1 MDLIQ
6 LYRLETQPEVALAS
20 IAALIP
26 FWCEQEDQL
35 HLHDQLKSNHRNGY
49 CCASI
54 DVVTLSACQP
64 PQLFDYPFSAALYQ
78 FPRMVL
84 PIINASIHGSI
95 LQRGSQVGGQVWTS
109 IFDSSLVDLID
120 PSAVTSSKVDR
131 FVCIRGLVTRVGPV
145 RPQAASITY
154 SCPQCFERILVYT
167 DDGVWTAPKRC
178 NRVQC
183 NQKQFAP
190 SRRTVTAKESQLLR

>member
-6 LYRLETQPEVALAS
+6 LYRLEAQPEVARAS
-20 IAALIP
+20 IATLIP
-26 FWCEQEDQL
+26 FWCEHEGQL
-35 HLHDQLKSNHRNGY
+35 HLQDQLRNNHRNGF

-64 PQLFDYPFSAALYQ
+64 PQLFDHPFNAALYQ

-84 PIINASIHGSI
+84 PIINASIHGSV
-95 LQRGSQVGGQVWTS
+95 LRRGSHVGGLVWTS
-109 IFDSSLVDLID
+109 IFDSSLADLVE

-131 FVCIRGLVTRVGPV
+131 FVCICGLVTRVGPV
-145 RPQAASITY
+145 RPQASSITY
-154 SCPQCFERILVYT
+154 SCPQCFERILVYI
-167 DDGVWTAPKRC
+167 DDGVWTAPKKCSRL
-178 NRVQC
+178 QC

-190 SRRTVTAKESQLLR
+190 TRRTVTAKESQLLR